1 MYILTSTLT
10 SNNRTLVQINEDS
23 VVSCADMARNDPLVQ
38 KNTYNTKG
46 LLL

>member
-1 MYILTSTLT
+1 MQT
-10 SNNRTLVQINEDS
+10 NEDL

-46 LLL
+46 LLLWSCSYSDASVISA